1 MSVSPRA
8 NASCRGLSGTNVA
21 SFPDRGPL
29 EELGKLAAH
38 GGLRVAITGRY
49 TLAEAVKALA
59 DARERHSRGKLVIE
73 VADQPLGAARLEAL
87 PE

>member
-21 SFPDRGPL
+21 SFPDRGLL
-29 EELGKLAAH
+29 EELGKLAAQ

-49 TLAEAVKALA
+49 TLEEAVKALA

-73 VADQPLGAARLEAL
+73 VAE
-87 PE
+87 